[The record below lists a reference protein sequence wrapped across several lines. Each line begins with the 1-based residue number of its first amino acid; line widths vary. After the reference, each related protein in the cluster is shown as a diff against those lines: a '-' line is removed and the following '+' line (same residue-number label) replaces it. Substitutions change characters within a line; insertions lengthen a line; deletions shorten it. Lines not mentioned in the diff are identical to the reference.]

1 MHNNIFNY
9 YSYTFNDSVC
19 MPNVY
24 TTYENLTP
32 PRTSTTITPANNACY
47 FWYMGMACKSS
58 TSVQVQ
64 YEVTTL
70 GGGFTTTDS
79 NYYEFLMYKGEL
91 SSPLSQTSLTRLGSV
106 SVTADVTST
115 GVKTKTIQLT
125 TAIGTADEMW
135 FAISCCT
142 SSLPVLRSGAAASA
156 YNVYAYTLTAMGTR
170 LSVLGSNELSINGL
184 ISQSPWIAIKI

>member
-1 MHNNIFNY
+1 MQNNIFNY
-9 YSYTFNDSVC
+9 YSYVFNDSMCV
-19 MPNVY
+19 PNVY
-24 TTYENLTP
+24 TTYENLTA
-32 PRTSTTITPANNACY
+32 PRTSTTITPAKNACY

-64 YEVTTL
+64 FEVTTL
-70 GGGFTTTDS
+70 GGGFTTTPS

-91 SSPLSQTSLTRLGSV
+91 PTPLAQTSLTRLGSV
-106 SVTADVTST
+106 SVTADVTSI
-115 GVKTKTIQLT
+115 GVKTKTIPLT

-156 YNVYAYTLTAMGTR
+156 YNVYAYNLTSMNTR
-170 LSVLGSNELSINGL
+170 LSSIGSDELSINGYL
-184 ISQSPWIAIKI
+184 SQSPWIAIKI